1 MRRTYDDDLNSCSY
15 RCRPDP
21 AKPHYPAWHDGRWR
35 ARGQGTSLRWI
46 GKRGEMETSPPRVL
60 LERREGLPPERSA
73 SSGCCQ
79 LSLLGEHY
87 VIYQINRQEFDSLA
101 CVKASF
107 RHEQLLHSGTPIVSR
122 IPYPKRRSVPRTGI
136 SLTGQSCSSLSP
148 LHLAPIAGS
157 IHRRLPPLPPY
168 TYTFLPLSQITHP
181 DPIGPISRPIN
192 TQLVILYAR

>member
-1 MRRTYDDDLNSCSY
+1 MTGDGEHAVKAH
-15 RCRPDP
+15 RCGGL
-21 AKPHYPAWHDGRWR
+21 ANEERWR
-35 ARGQGTSLRWI
+35 QARLGFCLNAGRAC
-46 GKRGEMETSPPRVL
+46 
-60 LERREGLPPERSA
+60 RRKEAL